1 MFLSKLELNGARRG
15 TGRLLASPQRMHAAV
30 AASFPAEDAVD
41 AAGAGARILWRV
53 DAGSHN
59 PVVYVVSPE
68 TPDFTHIVEQAGW
81 PTKVSWGVADY
92 APLLD
97 RLAEGQVWQFRLAAN
112 PVHNVAGA
120 RGTRGKR
127 VPHVTA
133 AHQEE
138 WLLGKADQI
147 GAAFDVESPLPGSTD
162 SETGSASSAPSFR
175 IEERKVVRF
184 ARRKPANGKVAKTVT
199 ITQARFDG
207 LLRVTDPESLRK
219 ALVQGIGPAKGYGCG
234 LLTLAPVPRS

>member
-41 AAGAGARILWRV
+41 AAGTGARILWRV

-97 RLAEGQVWQFRLAAN
+97 RLAEGQIWQFRLAAN

-127 VPHVTA
+127 VPHVTV

-147 GAAFDVESPLPGSTD
+147 GVAFDVESPAAGSPRAGFD
-162 SETGSASSAPSFR
+162 PAVSPPSFR
-175 IEERKVVRF
+175 IEERNVLRF
-184 ARRKPANGKVAKTVT
+184 ARRKQSGEGKAKQVA
-199 ITQARFDG
+199 ITRARFDG
-207 LLRVTDPESLRK
+207 LLRVTDPESLRR
-219 ALVQGIGPAKGYGCG
+219 ALVQGICPAKGYGCG
-234 LLTLAPVPRS
+234 LLTLAPVPQS